1 MYLQYLLMKASIA
14 CVSFLQIGSDFDVET
29 YIIKKHLLVLIEAI
43 IESGGRLYLP
53 RVILLG

>member
-1 MYLQYLLMKASIA
+1 MKASIA